1 MIETFPFQ
9 SPKHLL
15 EYEDFASLAD
25 AFRKTIQAAIPGCG
39 QIFFLADRQ
48 VPDTFQVQ
56 GEKFQRLAL
65 ALDKIFVHDALVSVI
80 DDGLLF
86 SFNIP
91 FDSRIVAFVDDVDAL
106 IIQRAAEDWLLDTR
120 EQLARQFLH
129 CKKDYID
136 PETGLL
142 NSAHLFEKL
151 QSVDKEG
158 QWAVVLAELPP
169 RSRGLRE
176 TFKNAQRAS
185 RALKNFSGDRFLL
198 HYLGQN
204 VYALLAENNELPD
217 LDSFSSS
224 LVHYLKR
231 ENFFRVRV
239 GSSQYQCCE
248 TLKDNPRKLKLAAG
262 QEPDLLSEA
271 WTALQE
277 AAKRGPFSF
286 CDFSLLANAD
296 QHPLRTH
303 SANIL
308 ARFRRMSSKEDKFCL
323 IKLSMPETAQDAKQ
337 NSVVESL
344 ESLVACIELAGDREM
359 QLLGTDRG
367 SLFYLPGADG
377 SLGLEIAKHILGEI
391 AGTGDFADTYAGVS
405 CFPYLEF
412 SRSETL
418 HNAHKALLHAEFF
431 GPGHAVLF
439 DAVSLNI
446 SGDIYF
452 GDGNL
457 ARAIKEYR
465 LGILCDGGDVNL
477 LNSLGVTYALMN
489 RDSLARKAFLQALE
503 LDDENYMA
511 HYNLGLG
518 AQQRAD
524 SSTALHHF
532 TAAHDLCEQADKQQ
546 EICCDLRLQI
556 GKLCCLTGE
565 YEKSIQYLTLWMNSM
580 PEAEQ
585 DRALRYL
592 GEAYLGAGSPQQ
604 AMPMLQKL
612 LRQTPFDAEVMSML
626 GEAVCLAGEGAE
638 IALSFCNKAVELDPK
653 NSLVR
658 LRLAKV
664 QYYVGE
670 SENSLASLKK
680 CRGQVVD
687 PVEVQ
692 LFKAL
697 AYADLKQKGRARGWA
712 EKVLSRCEKGGELHK
727 KADQLIA
734 AL

>member
-1 MIETFPFQ
+1 MIEAFPFQ
-9 SPKHLL
+9 SPRHFL
-15 EYEDFASLAD
+15 EYEDFSSLAD
-25 AFRKTIQAAIPGCG
+25 AFRQTIQAAIPGCG
-39 QIFFLADRQ
+39 RIHFLADRQ
-48 VPDTFQVQ
+48 VPDTFQGQ
-56 GEKFQRLAL
+56 GEKFHSLAL
-65 ALDKIFVHDALVSVI
+65 ALDKIFLHGALVSVI

-86 SFNIP
+86 SFNIE
-91 FDSRIVAFVDDVDAL
+91 FDSRIVAFIDEVDPL
-106 IIQRAAEDWLLDTR
+106 IIQGAAEDWLLDTR
-120 EQLARQFLH
+120 EQIARQFLH

-151 QSVDKEG
+151 EFVDKEN
-158 QWAVVLAELPP
+158 QCAVVLAELPP
-169 RSRGLRE
+169 KSRGLRE
-176 TFKNAQRAS
+176 TFKNAQRAA
-185 RALKNFSGDRFLL
+185 RALKNFSGDRFIL

-204 VYALLAENNELPD
+204 VFALLAENNEQID
-217 LDSFSSS
+217 LDNFSSS

-231 ENFFRVRV
+231 EEFFRVRV
-239 GSSQYQCCE
+239 GSSQSQYDE
-248 TLKDNPRKLKLAAG
+248 TLKDNARELKLAAD
-262 QEPDLLSEA
+262 QELDLLNEA

-277 AAKRGPFSF
+277 AAQRGPFSF

-296 QHPLRTH
+296 LHPLRTH

-308 ARFRRMSSKEDKFCL
+308 ARFRRMSSKEEKFCL
-323 IKLSMPETAQDAKQ
+323 IKLSMPETAHDASQ
-337 NSVVESL
+337 ESVIDSL
-344 ESLVACIELAGDREM
+344 ESFLASLDVPGAGEL

-367 SLFYLPGADG
+367 SLLYLPGADDF
-377 SLGLEIAKHILGEI
+377 LGLEIAKHILGKISGLE
-391 AGTGDFADTYAGVS
+391 DFANTYAGVS

-418 HNAHKALLHAEFF
+418 HNTHKALLHAEFF

-457 ARAIKEYR
+457 ARAIREYR

-524 SSTALHHF
+524 SFAALHHF

-592 GEAYLGAGSPQQ
+592 GEAHLGAGNPQQ

-612 LRQTPFDAEVMSML
+612 LRQSPFDAEVMSML

-638 IALSFCNKAVELDPK
+638 IALSFCTKAVELDPK
-653 NSLVR
+653 NSQVR

-664 QYYVGE
+664 QYHTGE

-697 AYADLKQKGRARGWA
+697 AYADLRQKGRARGWA
-712 EKVLSRCEKGGELHK
+712 EKVLSQCEKGGELYK

-734 AL
+734 SL